1 MTSRTRSTNI
11 GYPGG
16 IPGAVTVTNPNGT
29 QSVVGTSD
37 GFQRY
42 KVIDDVVTDNYRAR
56 VARGEIIMNPVD
68 MVRDDIDASGLGN
81 WLRTR
86 LSNGELYT
94 YDGSVT
100 AYLFGLVGKTNDRK
114 APNASLTLAEHNR
127 RKSASRFQA
136 ISRIDP
142 TPYAFLEDLLEIRE
156 TLRFIRHPFGSLR
169 KLSVRFRKDVNKAR
183 QARTRLDPDRFN
195 LSRFNRNK
203 LSPKKR
209 PDSIQK
215 IVADT
220 WLEYRFAV
228 RPLVQSAFNLALA
241 LKAEHIQPPVRK
253 IARGKSIRIDGSV
266 GSAGSWGTTFK
277 VLFYKQDSIYLGYSS
292 GVIYEVPNPANMTRY
307 QLGLRT
313 SDIPSGLW
321 AIMPYSFMVDRVV
334 DISGMIRGLTNLT
347 NPNVKVLSGWTT
359 YTRYSNREVTA
370 TGQVQSGWSSVVT
383 GDTTSHTLG
392 DFTRELWLPVLSDT
406 NPAFN
411 PAGLV
416 EDATKIADG
425 FALIAQRFR

>member
-1 MTSRTRSTNI
+1 MTLRTRSTNT
-11 GYPGG
+11 GVLNGS
-16 IPGAVTVTNPNGT
+16 VTTTNPNGT
-29 QSVVGTSD
+29 QTVTPTSD

-56 VARGEIIMNPVD
+56 IARGEIIMNPVD
-68 MVRDDIDASGLGN
+68 MAKEEISASGLGN

-86 LSNGELYT
+86 DSNGELYT

-100 AYLFGLVGKTNDRK
+100 AYLIGLVGGTNTRK
-114 APNASLTLAEHNR
+114 APNASLSLDEHNR
-127 RKSASRFQA
+127 RRHASRFQA

-142 TPYAFLEDLLEIRE
+142 SPYAFMEDLLEIRE
-156 TLRFIRHPFGSLR
+156 TLKFIRNPFGALR

-183 QARTRLDPDRFN
+183 QARTRRLPLNGYD

-203 LSPKKR
+203 LSLPQR

-215 IVADT
+215 IAAST

-241 LKAEHIQPPVRK
+241 LKAEHIRPPVRK

-266 GSAGSWGTTFK
+266 GSAGSLGSSFK
-277 VLFYKQDSIYLGYSS
+277 VLFFKQDSIYLGYSS
-292 GVIYEVPNPANMTRY
+292 GVIYEVPNPANVTRY
-307 QLGLRT
+307 HLGLRT
-313 SDIPSGLW
+313 SDIPLGLW

-370 TGQVQSGWSSVVT
+370 TGVIQSGWSSVVT

-406 NPAFN
+406 DPPFN
-411 PAGLV
+411 LGGLV
-416 EDATKIADG
+416 DDATKIADG